1 MGSRDRG
8 DRSADRRKRSIKS
21 HLLRTIFGPAIN
33 PNTEMPWAWTPLDVS
48 ELARVVG
55 GGTPDTGESSY
66 WGGPI
71 PWCTPTDLAART
83 SRFIGKTE
91 RTITQKGL
99 ASSSAEVLPANIVIL
114 CSRASVGECAINT
127 IPMATNQGFQSLVPK
142 NKDDTHFL
150 IYLVQSI
157 KPRLL
162 RISAGSTFQEF
173 SRSELRSLTVAAP
186 DEKRRK
192 QIGKAFALIDG
203 EIEYLMN
210 SLSVYRTQKRGLM
223 QKLLTGEWRLNG
235 DEVQAN
241 KLARAAS

>member
-1 MGSRDRG
+1 
-8 DRSADRRKRSIKS
+8 
-21 HLLRTIFGPAIN
+21 
-33 PNTEMPWAWTPLDVS
+33 
-48 ELARVVG
+48 
-55 GGTPDTGESSY
+55 
-66 WGGPI
+66 
-71 PWCTPTDLAART
+71 
-83 SRFIGKTE
+83 
-91 RTITQKGL
+91 
-99 ASSSAEVLPANIVIL
+99 
-114 CSRASVGECAINT
+114 
-127 IPMATNQGFQSLVPK
+127 MATNQGFQSLVPK

-162 RISAGSTFQEF
+162 CISAGSTFQEF

>member
-1 MGSRDRG
+1 
-8 DRSADRRKRSIKS
+8 
-21 HLLRTIFGPAIN
+21 
-33 PNTEMPWAWTPLDVS
+33 MPWAWTPLDVS

-83 SRFIGKTE
+83 SMFIGKTE